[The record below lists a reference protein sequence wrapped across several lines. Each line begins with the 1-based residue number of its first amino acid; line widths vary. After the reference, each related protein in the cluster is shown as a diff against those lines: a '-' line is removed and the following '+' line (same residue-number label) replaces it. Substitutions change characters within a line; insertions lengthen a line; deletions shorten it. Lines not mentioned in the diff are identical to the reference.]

1 MSRTCLIL
9 VFVAVGR
16 KQRDVAPHLLI
27 RRIHVAGYLGAR
39 RVFKLLITVD
49 VDQRALLLALVAV
62 EDAQRNTDAE
72 SKRIIALWV
81 VVGFVVGIP
90 RAECGIGRAI
100 GNSQFMVRVRLL
112 DGLERRP

>member
-1 MSRTCLIL
+1 VSRTCLIL

-72 SKRIIALWV
+72 PSALLPF
-81 VVGFVVGIP
+81 GL
-90 RAECGIGRAI
+90 
-100 GNSQFMVRVRLL
+100 LL
-112 DGLERRP
+112 DSL